1 MSEQWMSIVEYARTF
16 DISDMT
22 VRRRI
27 RTGKIQAVLK
37 EGKYYIPMRSSAKH
51 TPPQPMHDSPKINT
65 QMINPFESQDDFRG
79 TTTKPSQRSQQQKG
93 VHKKLH
99 GPQHAPRTR
108 QDRTTS
114 EPTASAALSH
124 DLPDNP
130 ERAISSTRSLNK
142 NAPNK
147 EPSAILK
154 LIEIMQEDNRKITD
168 KVDKVFESC
177 QLSQDSLQLIH
188 EKLEQN
194 YRSKIGTLEAVLKA
208 KDSEVEQL
216 HQKVQDLQLLISILE
231 RRNT

>member
-51 TPPQPMHDSPKINT
+51 TPAQPMHDSPQINT
-65 QMINPFESQDDFRG
+65 QMNNPFESHDDFRD
-79 TTTKPSQRSQQQKG
+79 TTAKPSQRAQQQKG
-93 VHKKLH
+93 VHKKMH
-99 GPQHAPRTR
+99 GPQHAPRIP
-108 QDRTTS
+108 QDRITR
-114 EPTASAALSH
+114 EPSPAAALSH
-124 DLPDNP
+124 GLPNNP
-130 ERAISSTRSLNK
+130 ERAISSTRSLSK
-142 NAPNK
+142 ETPNR

-194 YRSKIGTLEAVLKA
+194 YRNKIGTLEAISKA

-216 HQKVQDLQLLISILE
+216 NQKVQDLQLLISILE